1 MASVKIS
8 DVRKALPLAKQLV
21 KKLDV
26 DKEKGVSFDEVKR
39 IKNRDNFVARN
50 LVSSAMDRLSW
61 PDNPGP
67 YDVRSVHGEL
77 EGALKSLER
86 ADKNKDGV
94 VSKTELSKASKV
106 AKAFV
111 EFAET
116 YAGKTSKVFEIKP
129 YEKPGTKEWVK
140 LVEKDYFG
148 RPEQPMNRPYFGTA
162 LVLKRSELPN
172 AKLKAAYDDLIAQHP
187 GKTVQAEASRVN
199 GATVYFM
206 HAFTDTRYDA
216 QLFDEKGKKL
226 ATGVITPN
234 PRDSRADWIARW
246 TEV

>member
-8 DVRKALPLAKQLV
+8 DVRKTLPLAKQLA

-26 DKEKGVSFDEVKR
+26 DKEKGVSYDEVKR

-50 LVSSAMDRLSW
+50 LMRTAMDRLSY

-67 YDVRSVHGEL
+67 YDVRSVQGEL

-86 ADKNKDGV
+86 ADKNKDGK
-94 VSKTELSKASKV
+94 VSTAELKRASKV

-116 YAGKTSKVFEIKP
+116 YAGKTASVFQIKP

-172 AKLKAAYDDLIAQHP
+172 ARLKAAYDDLVAKFP
-187 GKTVQAEASRVN
+187 GTTVQATSSRVN
-199 GATVYFM
+199 DATVYYL
-206 HAFTDTRYDA
+206 HAFTDRRYDA
-216 QLFDEKGKKL
+216 VLLDEKGKKL
-226 ATGVITPN
+226 ATGVVTPN
-234 PRDSRADWIARW
+234 PRDARADWIARW
-246 TEV
+246 TD

>member
-1 MASVKIS
+1 MANVKIS

-50 LVSSAMDRLSW
+50 LVRTAMDRLTW

-67 YDVRSVHGEL
+67 YDVKSVHGEL
-77 EGALKSLER
+77 ERALDSLSR

-94 VSKTELSKASKV
+94 VSTTELKSASKV

-111 EFAET
+111 EFAEV
-116 YAGKTSKVFEIKP
+116 YKGKTASVFDIKG

-148 RPEQPMNRPYFGTA
+148 RPEEPMNKPYFGTA

-172 AKLKAAYDDLIAQHP
+172 AKLKAAFDAMVAANP
-187 GKTVQAEASRVN
+187 GKTVQATSSRVN
-199 GATVYFM
+199 EATVYYL
-206 HAFTDTRYDA
+206 HAFTDSRYDA
-216 QLFDEKGKKL
+216 QLFDDKGKKL

-234 PRDSRADWIARW
+234 PRDARADWISRW
-246 TEV
+246 T